1 MFAYSQKIGIRGD
14 ETMINIRQGTND
26 DAYAAFYA
34 NSHME
39 SEGKDAGALAIS

>member
-1 MFAYSQKIGIRGD
+1 
-14 ETMINIRQGTND
+14 MINIRQGTND

-39 SEGKDAGALAIS
+39 GRYTAYIRGKDAGTLAIS